1 MKLSDRYTQQR
12 GEAYLTGIQALVR
25 LPMDQMRRD
34 RAAGLNNAAFISGY
48 EGSPLAGYDMTLLR
62 SKQLLEPLNIHFVPG
77 MNEEIAATSVMGSQM
92 FEVFGGGKFDGVLG
106 IWYGKGPGVDRCG
119 DVFRHANFAGSAKH
133 NAALV
138 LAGDDHQAKS
148 STIPHQSDLSLFNV
162 GMPVV
167 FPGNS
172 QETLDYGLLAIAM
185 GRHSGA
191 WIGMKMVTNVCDGG
205 GTVTL
210 DLERLS
216 ITIPEGYE
224 KVTDARLVTPV
235 TLALEYE
242 LHTRRLDAAREFARV
257 NALNRWHGARGGAS
271 LGIVSTGKAYYDLM
285 QALADLGIRESDLPQ
300 LGIRIAKYG
309 MTYPLE
315 PIFTREFA
323 DGLHTVL
330 VVEEKRSFVE
340 FQLRDLLYSQVNRPA
355 IVGKIDAQG
364 LPLLPSTGELD
375 PDIIARVIA
384 RLIAAAHPPESIQA
398 RIAKLDEIQ
407 SRPREVS
414 STRHPTFCS
423 GCPHNRST
431 LLLPGQVAAGGIG
444 CHSMAITLG
453 DMDRGFGFLTQ
464 MGGEGAGWIG
474 MAPFVQ
480 RGHIFQ
486 NVGDGTYFHSG
497 SLPVQACIAAGVN
510 ITFKILLNGH
520 VSMTGGQLVM
530 GALPVPALTRKLE
543 AEGVKRTVVL
553 TEDTSRYIDV
563 ELAANAVLRD
573 RGELERT
580 LAELEKV
587 AGVTVLIYDQECA
600 AEKRRARS
608 RGKQV
613 EPVKRLVIH
622 QEVCEGCG
630 DCVKASN
637 CMSLHPVSTELGQK
651 IQIHQSSCNKDYS
664 CAIGDCPSFLTV
676 KIKPGTGLAKRPV
689 PSLPSADITA
699 PANPVQ
705 TGEGYRIVMPGMGGT
720 GVLTINALLAT
731 AASLEGKQLLTLD
744 QTGLAQ
750 KGGAVVSSIVIADH
764 PIEASAR
771 INAGNADL
779 ILGFDLLGVLSAETA
794 KCAHPSRTVAVI
806 NTQLTPTHDS
816 IRSLTVLQGPERL
829 IHHIN
834 QITKPGRN
842 IFVDASRL
850 ADRLFGSH
858 LQVNIFLLG
867 VAFQAGLI
875 PLAAES
881 LQEAVRLNQVDVEKN
896 LQAFLWGRKYYS
908 DAAWVE
914 RQISP
919 GVVKRAEIDRVRELA
934 LYQNEAY
941 ARSYQDFVRMVE
953 ARAPA
958 LKDTVA
964 RNLYKLMAYKDEYE
978 VARLLTNPE
987 REAAVSGMWEA
998 AESISYNLHPPFL
1011 RKFGVKRK
1019 LQLGPWFR
1027 IPLRMLAKL
1036 KVLRGTPLDLFGI
1049 TAHRRNERSLASW
1062 YRKLVEDVIS
1072 NQPSD
1077 ALEIVAL
1084 PEQIRGFEGIK
1095 EESIRRVKRLAGEK
1109 LLVREPSVGHDS
1121 LPVSSR

>member
-1 MKLSDRYTQQR
+1 MKLSDRYTQER
-12 GEAYLTGIQALVR
+12 GTAYLTGIQALVR
-25 LPMDQMRRD
+25 LPMDQIRRD
-34 RAAGLNNAAFISGY
+34 RVAGLNNAAFISGY
-48 EGSPLAGYDMTLLR
+48 EGSPLAGYDMALLR
-62 SKQLLEPLNIHFVPG
+62 SKPLLEPLNIHFVPG

-92 FEVFGGGKFDGVLG
+92 FEVFGGAKFDGVLG

-138 LAGDDHQAKS
+138 LAGDDHSAKS

-172 QETLDYGLLAIAM
+172 QETLDYGLLAFSM

-210 DLERLS
+210 DPERLS
-216 ITIPEGYE
+216 ITIPEGYG
-224 KVTDARLVTPV
+224 KVTDSRLVTPV

-257 NALNRWHGARGGAS
+257 NRLNRFHGARGGAS

-285 QALADLGIRESDLPQ
+285 QALADLGIRESELPE
-300 LGIRIAKYG
+300 LGIRIAKFG

-315 PIFTREFA
+315 PVFTREFA
-323 DGLHTVL
+323 AGLQTLL

-340 FQLRDLLYSQVNRPA
+340 FQLRDLLYSEAQRPV
-355 IVGKIDAQG
+355 ILGKVDADG

-384 RLIAAAHPPESIQA
+384 RLLVAHPRESIRA
-398 RIAKLDEIQ
+398 RMTKLEEIQ
-407 SRPREVS
+407 SRPREVF
-414 STRHPTFCS
+414 STRNPTFCS

-431 LLLPGQVAAGGIG
+431 LLLPGQVAGGGIG

-474 MAPFVQ
+474 MAPFME

-553 TEDTSRYIDV
+553 TEDTDRYIDV

-573 RGELERT
+573 RSELERT

-608 RGKQV
+608 RGKQA

-622 QEVCEGCG
+622 EEVCEGCG

-651 IQIHQSSCNKDYS
+651 MQIHQSSCNKDYS

-689 PSLPSADITA
+689 PSLPPADVTG
-699 PANPVQ
+699 PVNPVQ
-705 TGEGYRIVMPGMGGT
+705 AGDGYRIVMPGIGGT

-731 AASLEGKQLLTLD
+731 AAALEGKQVLTLD

-750 KGGAVVSSIVIADH
+750 KGGAVVSSIVIADCA
-764 PIEASAR
+764 IEASAR
-771 INAGNADL
+771 VNAGNAHL
-779 ILGFDLLGVLSAETA
+779 ILGFDLLGVMSAETA
-794 KCAHPSRTVAVI
+794 KCAHPGRTVAVI

-816 IRSLTVLQGPERL
+816 IRSLTVLQEPERL
-829 IHHIN
+829 VHRIN

-842 IFVDASRL
+842 VFVDASRL

-875 PLAAES
+875 PLTGES
-881 LQEAVRLNQVDVEKN
+881 LQEAVRLNQVDIEKN
-896 LQAFLWGRKYYS
+896 LQAFLWGRKYYV

-914 RQISP
+914 QQISQ
-919 GVVKRAEIDRVRELA
+919 GVVKRKEIDRVLELT

-941 ARSYQDFVRMVE
+941 ARSYRDFMQMVE

-964 RNLYKLMAYKDEYE
+964 RCLYNLMAYKDEYE

-987 REAAVSGMWEA
+987 RERAISEMWEA
-998 AESISYNLHPPFL
+998 AESVSYNLHPPFL

-1027 IPLRMLAKL
+1027 FPLRMLAKL
-1036 KVLRGTPLDLFGI
+1036 KVLRGTPLDVFGL
-1049 TAHRRNERSLASW
+1049 TAHRREERSLAGW
-1062 YRKLVEDVIS
+1062 YRKLVEEVIA
-1072 NQPSD
+1072 NQGTD
-1077 ALEIVAL
+1077 ALETVAL
-1084 PEQIRGFEGIK
+1084 PEQIRGYEGIK
-1095 EESIRRVKRLAGEK
+1095 EESILRVKRLAAEK
-1109 LLVREPSVGHDS
+1109 LLVHAS
-1121 LPVSSR
+1121 LPVSSPFISQ

>member
-1 MKLSDRYTQQR
+1 MKLSDRYTQER
-12 GEAYLTGIQALVR
+12 GTAYLTGIQALVR
-25 LPMDQMRRD
+25 LPMDQIRRD

-48 EGSPLAGYDMTLLR
+48 EGSPLAGYDMALLR
-62 SKQLLEPLNIHFVPG
+62 SKQLLQPLNIHFVPG

-92 FEVFGGGKFDGVLG
+92 FEIFGSGKFDGVLG

-138 LAGDDHQAKS
+138 LTGDDHSAKS

-162 GMPVV
+162 GMPVL

-172 QETLDYGLLAIAM
+172 QETLDYGLIAFAM

-210 DLERLS
+210 DPDRLS

-224 KVTDARLVTPV
+224 KVTDSRLVTPV

-257 NALNRWHGARGGAS
+257 NRLNHFHGARSGAS
-271 LGIVSTGKAYYDLM
+271 LGIVSSGKAYYDLM
-285 QALADLGIRESDLPQ
+285 QALADLGIRQFDLPE
-300 LGIRIAKYG
+300 LGIRIAKFG

-315 PIFTREFA
+315 PVFTRDFA
-323 DGLHTVL
+323 DGLQTVL

-340 FQLRDLLYSQVNRPA
+340 FQLRDLLYSQAQRPV
-355 IVGKIDAQG
+355 IVGKVDTDG
-364 LPLLPSTGELD
+364 MPLLPSTGELD

-384 RLIAAAHPPESIQA
+384 RLLQGHPRESIRT
-398 RIAKLDEIQ
+398 RIAKLDEIL
-407 SRPREVS
+407 SRPREVA

-431 LLLPGQVAAGGIG
+431 LLLPGQVAGGGIG

-474 MAPFVQ
+474 MAPFLE
-480 RGHIFQ
+480 RNHIFQ

-530 GALPVPALTRKLE
+530 GALAVPALTRKLE
-543 AEGVKRTVVL
+543 AEGVRRTVVL
-553 TEDTSRYIDV
+553 TEDMDRYTDV
-563 ELAANAVLRD
+563 ELASNAVLRD
-573 RGELERT
+573 REELERT

-587 AGVTVLIYDQECA
+587 PGVTVLIYDQECA

-622 QEVCEGCG
+622 EEVCEGCG

-637 CMSLHPVSTELGQK
+637 CMSLHPVPTDLGQK
-651 IQIHQSSCNKDYS
+651 MQIHQSSCNKDYS

-689 PSLPSADITA
+689 PSLPPADVTA
-699 PANPVQ
+699 PLNPVHA
-705 TGEGYRIVMPGMGGT
+705 GDGYRIVMPGIGGT

-731 AASLEGKQLLTLD
+731 AASLEGKQVLTLD

-750 KGGAVVSSIVIADH
+750 KGGAVVSSIVIADG
-764 PIEASAR
+764 PIAASAR

-779 ILGFDLLGVLSAETA
+779 VLGFDLLGVMSAETVNSME
-794 KCAHPSRTVAVI
+794 PSRTVAVI

-829 IHHIN
+829 VQQIN
-834 QITKPGRN
+834 KITRPGRN
-842 IFVDASRL
+842 VFVDASRL

-875 PLAAES
+875 PLAGES
-881 LQEAVRLNQVDVEKN
+881 LHEAVRLNQVDVEKN
-896 LQAFLWGRKYYS
+896 LQAFSWGRKYYT

-914 RQISP
+914 KQISP
-919 GVVKRAEIDRVRELA
+919 GVVKRTEFDRVRELA
-934 LYQNEAY
+934 LYQNQAY
-941 ARSYQDFVRMVE
+941 ARSYQDFVQMVE

-958 LKDTVA
+958 LKETVA

-987 REAAVSGMWEA
+987 REKAIHDMWEA
-998 AESISYNLHPPFL
+998 AESVSYNLHPPML
-1011 RKFGVKRK
+1011 CKFGIKRK

-1027 IPLRMLAKL
+1027 FPLQVLAKL
-1036 KVLRGTPLDLFGI
+1036 KVLRGTPFDVFGM
-1049 TAHRRNERSLASW
+1049 TAHRREERSLAGW
-1062 YRKLVEDVIS
+1062 YRNLVQEVIGS
-1072 NQPSD
+1072 EASG

-1084 PEQIRGFEGIK
+1084 PEQIRGYEGIK
-1095 EESIRRVKRLAGEK
+1095 EESIRRVKRLAAEK
-1109 LLVREPSVGHDS
+1109 LVVHDN
-1121 LPVSSR
+1121 LPVGSK